1 MDIDGAMINI
11 WIFDAGQNSDY
22 SAGWVQLTKTEK
34 NARET
39 QRKTRKFFIIQQ
51 LNENNPRVG
60 LNSQKII
67 IIGILPK
74 IAKS

>member
-1 MDIDGAMINI
+1 
-11 WIFDAGQNSDY
+11 
-22 SAGWVQLTKTEK
+22 LTKTEK

-51 LNENNPRVG
+51 LNENNPQAG